1 MKTMRNRLWWRTI
14 GLAAAL
20 LAGLPVLTAT
30 SAHAQGV
37 RPPELNVQYHRA
49 ETAWK
54 SGASVLEVKARIDRV
69 LEALPDDVE
78 ALKLRA
84 QALLKMDRPEEAL
97 VDVRRAVELRPK
109 DGEAHLILCEAAR
122 RTGDAEGAE
131 HALEAASALALD
143 DAALHIRLSWN
154 AVLLEKLDKAESF
167 ARVAMASDP
176 DEAAAYYQLARVF
189 VLKQQPE
196 AAATVLLNG
205 LNASLLDPVAITADT
220 VLVHVVDHPDLRAR
234 LGK

>member
-1 MKTMRNRLWWRTI
+1 MYNRHWWKI
-14 GLAAAL
+14 VGLAVVL
-20 LAGLPVLTAT
+20 FAGPVTET
-30 SAHAQGV
+30 QAQGV
-37 RPPELNVQYHRA
+37 RPPELNAQYHRA

-54 SGASVLEVKARIDRV
+54 SGASVLEVKARVDRV
-69 LEALPDDVE
+69 LEVLPNDVE

-84 QALLKMDRPEEAL
+84 QALLKMNRDEEAL
-97 VDVRRAVELRPK
+97 TDARRAVRLRPK

-122 RTGDAEGAE
+122 RNGDVEGASR
-131 HALEAASALALD
+131 ALDAASELALD

-154 AVLLEKLDKAESF
+154 AVLLDRLDKAEAF

-189 VLKQQPE
+189 VLQQQRE

-205 LNASLLDPVAITADT
+205 LNASILDPGAIAADT
-220 VLVHVVDHPDLRAR
+220 VLVHVIDHPDLQP
-234 LGK
+234 LLKK

>member
-1 MKTMRNRLWWRTI
+1 MKKRITMRTRHPRKGVWLVI
-14 GLAAAL
+14 VL
-20 LAGLPVLTAT
+20 LAGPLAGAQAQ
-30 SAHAQGV
+30 SA

-54 SGASVLEVKARIDRV
+54 SGASVLEVKARVDQV

-84 QALLKMDRPEEAL
+84 QALLKMERNEEAL
-97 VDVRRAVELRPK
+97 DDARRVVRLSPK

-122 RTGDAEGAE
+122 RNGDIEGAE
-131 HALEAASALALD
+131 RALAAASELALD

-154 AVLLEKLDKAESF
+154 AVLLGNLDKAESF

-176 DEAAAYYQLARVF
+176 NEAAAYYQLARVF
-189 VLKQQPE
+189 ILKRQPE
-196 AAATVLLNG
+196 EAVTVLLSG
-205 LNASLLDPVAITADT
+205 LNASILDADAVTADT
-220 VLVHVVDHPDLRAR
+220 VLVQVVDHPDLRSL
-234 LGK
+234 LGR

>member
-1 MKTMRNRLWWRTI
+1 MCNRHWWTTL
-14 GLAAAL
+14 GLAVAL
-20 LAGLPVLTAT
+20 FAGPVTAVQ
-30 SAHAQGV
+30 AQGV

-54 SGASVLEVKARIDRV
+54 SGASVLEVKARVDRV
-69 LEALPDDVE
+69 LEVLPNDVE

-84 QALLKMDRPEEAL
+84 QALLKMNRDAEAL
-97 VDVRRAVELRPK
+97 TDARRAVRLRPK

-122 RTGDAEGAE
+122 RNGDAEGAE
-131 HALEAASALALD
+131 RALDAASELALD

-154 AVLLEKLDKAESF
+154 AMLLDKLGKAEAF

-189 VLKQQPE
+189 VLQQQRE

-205 LNASLLDPVAITADT
+205 LNKSILDPGAITADT
-220 VLVHVVDHPDLRAR
+220 VLVHVVDHPNLRP
-234 LGK
+234 LLEK

>member
-1 MKTMRNRLWWRTI
+1 MRNRPWLNMMV
-14 GLAAAL
+14 LVAAL
-20 LAGLPVLTAT
+20 LAGLPTWAQ
-30 SAHAQGV
+30 AQGV

-54 SGASVLEVKARIDRV
+54 SGASVLEVKARVDRV
-69 LEALPDDVE
+69 LEALPNDVE

-84 QALLKMDRPEEAL
+84 QALLKMNRHEEAL
-97 VDVRRAVELRPK
+97 TDARRAVRLRPK
-109 DGEAHLILCEAAR
+109 DGEAHLILCETAR
-122 RTGDAEGAE
+122 LNGDAERAE
-131 HALEAASALALD
+131 RALDAASALALD

-154 AVLLEKLDKAESF
+154 AVLLGKLDKAESF

-220 VLVHVVDHPDLRAR
+220 VLIHVVDHPDLRSR
-234 LGK
+234 LEK

>member
-1 MKTMRNRLWWRTI
+1 MRNRPWWKTMM
-14 GLAAAL
+14 LAAAL
-20 LAGLPVLTAT
+20 LAGPLTWAQ
-30 SAHAQGV
+30 AQGV

-54 SGASVLEVKARIDRV
+54 SGASVLEVKARVDRV
-69 LEALPDDVE
+69 LEALPNDVE

-84 QALLKMDRPEEAL
+84 QALLKMNRDEEAL
-97 VDVRRAVELRPK
+97 TDARRAVQLRPK

-122 RTGDAEGAE
+122 RNGDAEGAE
-131 HALEAASALALD
+131 RALDAASALALD

-220 VLVHVVDHPDLRAR
+220 VLVHVVDHPSLRSF
-234 LGK
+234 LEK

>member
-1 MKTMRNRLWWRTI
+1 MRESPWLKTML
-14 GLAAAL
+14 LAAAL
-20 LAGLPVLTAT
+20 LAGPITWAE
-30 SAHAQGV
+30 AQVV

-54 SGASVLEVKARIDRV
+54 SGASVLEVKARVDRV
-69 LEALPDDVE
+69 LEALPNDVE

-84 QALLKMDRPEEAL
+84 QALLKMNRNEEAL
-97 VDVRRAVELRPK
+97 IDARRAVRLRPK

-122 RTGDAEGAE
+122 RNGDVDGAE
-131 HALEAASALALD
+131 RALDAASALALD

-205 LNASLLDPVAITADT
+205 LNASILDPVAITADT
-220 VLVHVVDHPDLRAR
+220 VLVHVADHPNLRSL

>member
-1 MKTMRNRLWWRTI
+1 MRNRPWCKLLL
-14 GLAAAL
+14 LAAVV
-20 LAGLPVLTAT
+20 LAGPLTW
-30 SAHAQGV
+30 AQAQAV

-54 SGASVLEVKARIDRV
+54 SGASVLEVKARVDRV
-69 LEALPDDVE
+69 LEALPNDVE

-84 QALLKMDRPEEAL
+84 QALLKMNRHEEAL
-97 VDVRRAVELRPK
+97 ADVRRAVRLRPK

-122 RTGDAEGAE
+122 LNGDTERAER
-131 HALEAASALALD
+131 ALEAASALALD

-154 AVLLEKLDKAESF
+154 AVLLGKLDKAESF

-189 VLKQQPE
+189 VLKEQPE
-196 AAATVLLNG
+196 AAATVLLSG

-220 VLVHVVDHPDLRAR
+220 VLIHVVDHPDLRSL

>member
-1 MKTMRNRLWWRTI
+1 MYNRPWWKTW
-14 GLAAAL
+14 GLAVVL
-20 LAGLPVLTAT
+20 FAGSVAGTQ
-30 SAHAQGV
+30 AQGV
-37 RPPELNVQYHRA
+37 RPYELNVQYHRA

-54 SGASVLEVKARIDRV
+54 SGASVLEVKARVDRV
-69 LEALPDDVE
+69 LEALPNDVE

-84 QALLKMDRPEEAL
+84 QALLKMDRDKEAL
-97 VDVRRAVELRPK
+97 TDARRAVRLRPK

-122 RTGDAEGAE
+122 RNGDDEGAE
-131 HALEAASALALD
+131 RALDAASELALD

-154 AVLLEKLDKAESF
+154 AVLLDKLNKAEAF

-189 VLKQQPE
+189 ILQQQRE

-205 LNASLLDPVAITADT
+205 LNASILDPGAITADT
-220 VLVHVVDHPDLRAR
+220 VLVHVVDHPALRP
-234 LGK
+234 LLEK